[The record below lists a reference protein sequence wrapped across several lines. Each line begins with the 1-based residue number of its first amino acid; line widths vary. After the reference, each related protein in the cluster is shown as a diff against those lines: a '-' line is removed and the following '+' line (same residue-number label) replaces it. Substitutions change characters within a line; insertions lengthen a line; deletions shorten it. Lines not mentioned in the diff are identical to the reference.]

1 MECVRGVIQAK
12 ADFHGDV
19 ADRLTSQKFVLVVCV
34 LEKKSKWSI
43 CILTIVYSKAIEYCH
58 ARAHNCK

>member
-19 ADRLTSQKFVLVVCV
+19 ADQLTSQKFVLVVCV
-34 LEKKSKWSI
+34 LEKKSKLSI
-43 CILTIVYSKAIEYCH
+43 RILTT
-58 ARAHNCK
+58 